1 MLKISLNELLMNTN
15 HSDCYFT
22 KILQPLFTAFA
33 AVMAIKAL
41 IWLPWLFK
49 LLSVFGWTADGSVIA
64 FSLIAAFVCFWA
76 GFLNFLFPC
85 VLFLYKYLVSFS
97 LRTWSQGVADDV
109 VCLPNSG
116 KDQ

>member
-41 IWLPWLFK
+41 I
-49 LLSVFGWTADGSVIA
+49 
-64 FSLIAAFVCFWA
+64 
-76 GFLNFLFPC
+76 
-85 VLFLYKYLVSFS
+85 
-97 LRTWSQGVADDV
+97 
-109 VCLPNSG
+109 
-116 KDQ
+116 